1 MTLFREHLHV
11 AIGVTTVTLL
21 METEY
26 SLVSCPNRSLHPSGV
41 NNLLGKAQTE
51 NNQHI
56 MLFPRVALGLTGL
69 LSPPVF
75 SSPYDWLTPSIPR
88 CSALHLITEG

>member
-11 AIGVTTVTLL
+11 AIGVTTVALL

-26 SLVSCPNRSLHPSGV
+26 SLVSWPNRSLHPSGV
-41 NNLLGKAQTE
+41 NNLLGEAQAE

-75 SSPYDWLTPSIPR
+75 SSPYDWPTPSIPR
-88 CSALHLITEG
+88 HSAVRLITEG